1 MLRRLLLLGFSA
13 LLCLGCDDVRRPSGG
28 NQPRRDAGQQED
40 GATTADAGFAGDGA
54 AGPDAGVGGDD
65 GAAGPDVPVSFDASP
80 GRDATSFPDATGFP
94 DAIGFPDAEGPDAG
108 FVLPD
113 AGPMGATIG
122 QIRSGAIGF
131 GALVQINDV
140 VVTAFHDEAAR
151 NDTAWVQDPR
161 AGVSNAGM
169 KVFIRGVHSATR
181 NARVDITGTVVDYF
195 GETEIND
202 ATVVLRGGTGVI
214 TPVPLTS
221 AQAAD
226 ESYEGML
233 VRLVDVST
241 INPSYSCSLDDA
253 RCMDLR
259 LWEVNGSGGILVYN
273 FVYEDFDWDSR
284 SASTGI
290 TGVMSW
296 RYNRRRIMPRNGA
309 DFSP

>member
-1 MLRRLLLLGFSA
+1 
-13 LLCLGCDDVRRPSGG
+13 
-28 NQPRRDAGQQED
+28 
-40 GATTADAGFAGDGA
+40 
-54 AGPDAGVGGDD
+54 
-65 GAAGPDVPVSFDASP
+65 
-80 GRDATSFPDATGFP
+80 
-94 DAIGFPDAEGPDAG
+94 
-108 FVLPD
+108 
-113 AGPMGATIG
+113 
-122 QIRSGAIGF
+122 
-131 GALVQINDV
+131 LVQVNDV

-161 AGVSNAGM
+161 AGASNAGM

-226 ESYEGML
+226 EMYEGML

-253 RCMDLR
+253 MCTDLR

-290 TGVMSW
+290 TGVMNW